1 MKKSLMIASFL
12 LVLFVI
18 PTIASARASW
28 GFGFSVPLGPPV
40 VSVPPPAYYPYPYGY
55 YGPGSYGPG
64 SYGSGSYGPGY
75 YGYRVWVPGY
85 WGRVWTYGGWARV
98 WRPGHLEYRR

>member
-12 LVLFVI
+12 LVLLVI
-18 PTIASARASW
+18 PSIASARASW
-28 GFGFSVPLGPPV
+28 GFGFSVPLGPAV
-40 VSVPPPAYYPYPYGY
+40 VSAPPPAYYPYSYGY
-55 YGPGSYGPG
+55 YGPGY
-64 SYGSGSYGPGY
+64 YGPGY

-98 WRPGHLEYRR
+98 WHRGHWEYRR

>member
-1 MKKSLMIASFL
+1 MKKSLMIAPFL

-18 PTIASARASW
+18 PGIASAHVSW

-40 VSVPPPAYYPYPYGY
+40 VSVPSRAYYPYSYGY

-64 SYGSGSYGPGY
+64 SY
-75 YGYRVWVPGY
+75 YGYRAWVPGY

-98 WRPGHLEYRR
+98 WHRGHWESRR